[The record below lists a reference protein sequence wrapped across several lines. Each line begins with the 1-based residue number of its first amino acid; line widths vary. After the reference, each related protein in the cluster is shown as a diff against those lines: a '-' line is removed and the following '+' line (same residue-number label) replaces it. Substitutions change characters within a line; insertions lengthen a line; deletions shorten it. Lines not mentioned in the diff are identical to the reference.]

1 MSVFRNF
8 FYGEEH
14 NERFLDLKGSFW
26 LRCSEKGYFCKF
38 FKEFIIIDID
48 IKFVG
53 LNKYT
58 LEIHKKI
65 FYSFQ
70 TLFIR

>member
-1 MSVFRNF
+1 MIIYKNI
-8 FYGEEH
+8 
-14 NERFLDLKGSFW
+14 
-26 LRCSEKGYFCKF
+26 KGYFCKF

-58 LEIHKKI
+58 LEIHNENC
-65 FYSFQ
+65 YSLYLNYYILLAAHLKQ
-70 TLFIR
+70 KNKEYLDSVWL